1 VAWKA
6 GHKNEC
12 ATHKAAMENA
22 RERMEENT
30 KKHKMQQELPSLLRS
45 GMSYMDRSH
54 NLSSFV
60 DDGLQA
66 IEKFEQAKAMA
77 EEVGNEKIGSQ
88 WLATFNL
95 AACFTRLGQIEKAVE
110 LFEHCLVIS
119 KTKAYRKLHPDFIVS
134 DGEIFQFLGRS
145 FMYLGQ
151 YEKALGFLEKAMK
164 IAAEIAKQS
173 DHEIC
178 DTDDFSVNPA
188 QLGNCCRYART
199 FTVPFVCV
207 SVTMMSDAECRMTDS
222 LVAMNK
228 QSAST
233 SRHFFSMSTCGTSKR
248 WSSQLGGQPMPS
260 I

>member
-1 VAWKA
+1 MYCCRPCQVVAWKA

-12 ATHKAAMENA
+12 AGHKSAMEHA

-30 KKHKMQQELPSLLRS
+30 KKQKMLQQLSDLFSS
-45 GMSYMDRSH
+45 GMSYVLDTSV
-54 NLSSFV
+54 SSCV

-66 IEKFEQAKAMA
+66 IEQLEQAKALA

-134 DGEIFQFLGRS
+134 DGEIFQCLGRS

-178 DTDDFSVNPA
+178 DPDDFSVCPA
-188 QLGNCCRYART
+188 LLGNCCRYART
-199 FTVPFVCV
+199 FTVLFVCV

-222 LVAMNK
+222 LVTINK
-228 QSAST
+228 VSTST
-233 SRHFFSMSTCGTSKR
+233 SRYFFSMSTSGTSKR
-248 WSSQLGGQPMPS
+248 
-260 I
+260 

>member
-12 ATHKAAMENA
+12 AGYKAAMEHA
-22 RERMEENT
+22 REQNT
-30 KKHKMQQELPSLLRS
+30 KKHKMLKVSEMIRS
-45 GMSYMDRSH
+45 GENYILNTSD
-54 NLSSFV
+54 LSSCV

-66 IEKFEQAKAMA
+66 IEQLEQAKALA
-77 EEVGNEKIGSQ
+77 EEVGNETIRSQ
-88 WLATFNL
+88 WRATKNL
-95 AACFTRLGQIEKAVE
+95 AACFERLGQIEKAVQ

-119 KTKAYRKLHPDFIVS
+119 KTKAYRKSHPDFIFD

-145 FMYLGQ
+145 FLYLGQ
-151 YEKALGFLEKAMK
+151 FEKALGFLEKAMK
-164 IAAEIAKQS
+164 IAKQS
-173 DHEIC
+173 DH
-178 DTDDFSVNPA
+178 DDLSVNPT

-199 FTVPFVCV
+199 FTVLFVCV

-228 QSAST
+228 QSTST

-248 WSSQLGGQPMPS
+248 WGTQLGGQPLQ
-260 I
+260 